1 MAACSA
7 TTKAYW
13 TQWDSLEVVDGILYR
28 RWEDAEGY
36 KAKNLLLAPKSI
48 WNEIL
53 QHLHN
58 SSTAGHLGI
67 KKTVARVRERFYWLN
82 SRKFVA
88 NYCKRCDEY
97 SSHKGPQKKWKAP
110 LKLYQVGS
118 PMERVAVDVLGPLPK
133 TNDGNQYIVIA
144 QDYFTKWPEA
154 FPVPDQKA
162 TTVAD
167 VLVNQFFTRFGI
179 PQELHSDQGRNF
191 ESEVFQDVCKLL
203 GIHKTRTTPYHPQSD
218 GMVERFNRTLGNGLS
233 MFVNQNHT
241 DWDKHVPFLL
251 MAYRS
256 ATHETTKVTPGQMM
270 FGRELKLPVDL
281 WQERTSSG
289 EQTMDGNEHAEMLQN
304 RLGEVHNFARENI
317 DLNVRGMKQRYDLKS
332 AQKRYPSGSGVWL
345 HTVQQ
350 KKGRSP
356 KLSMRWEGPYVVVK
370 HLNDVVVRI
379 KKGPRAKAK
388 VVHVN
393 NIKKYNGDL
402 RFDWFTSL
410 RSEDNEGPTDDL
422 NTTSGNERHQQ
433 RSASDQ
439 VEETAPRRSK
449 RTRNKPKRL
458 IEEMWIRYLS
468 GTDKLGRGGGCN
480 EVHVIICVCKCV

>member
-1 MAACSA
+1 MLISQR
-7 TTKAYW
+7 TT
-13 TQWDSLEVVDGILYR
+13 E
-28 RWEDAEGY
+28 
-36 KAKNLLLAPKSI
+36 
-48 WNEIL
+48 
-53 QHLHN
+53 
-58 SSTAGHLGI
+58 
-67 KKTVARVRERFYWLN
+67 
-82 SRKFVA
+82 
-88 NYCKRCDEY
+88 
-97 SSHKGPQKKWKAP
+97 KWKAP

-118 PMERVAVDVLGPLPK
+118 PMERVAVDVLGPLLK
-133 TNDGNQYIVIA
+133 TNDGNQYIFIA

-167 VLVNQFFTRFGI
+167 VLVNQLFTRFGI
-179 PQELHSDQGRNF
+179 PQELHSHQGRNF

-203 GIHKTRTTPYHPQSD
+203 RIHKTRITPYHPQSD
-218 GMVERFNRTLGNGLS
+218 GMVERFNRKLENGLS
-233 MFVNQNHT
+233 MLVNKNHT
-241 DWDKHVPFLL
+241 DWEKHVPFLL

-281 WQERTSSG
+281 WQERTTNG
-289 EQTMDGNEHAEMLQN
+289 EQTMDGNEYAEMLQN

-332 AQKRYPSGSGVWL
+332 AQKKYPSGSGVWL
-345 HTVQQ
+345 HTLQR
-350 KKGRSP
+350 KKGWSP

-370 HLNDVVVRI
+370 HLNDVVLRI

-388 VVHVN
+388 VAHMN

-410 RSEDNEGPTDDL
+410 RSEDNEGLTDDL
-422 NTTSGNERHQQ
+422 STTSGNERHQQ

-439 VEETAPRRSK
+439 VEETAPCRSK

-458 IEEMWIRYLS
+458 IEEM
-468 GTDKLGRGGGCN
+468 
-480 EVHVIICVCKCV
+480 